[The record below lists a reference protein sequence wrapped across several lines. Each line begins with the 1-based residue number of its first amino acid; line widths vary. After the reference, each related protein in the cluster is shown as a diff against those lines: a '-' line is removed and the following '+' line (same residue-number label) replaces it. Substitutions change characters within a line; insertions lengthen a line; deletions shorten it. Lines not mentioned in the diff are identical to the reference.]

1 MDHISWLCVG
11 LTWLNPDYGWL
22 GLLKLFHGA
31 PRKIMLWLRPLC
43 LDLHGTLKQI
53 LGEHFL
59 SFFFKPSCCQKRQP
73 QKSEINYLMKCLGQ
87 FKTNISMFELK
98 NVSTSCF
105 SLLFIL
111 ENSISLDVGR
121 TKHFKYVTM
130 GKKTINILII
140 HLKWI
145 LLLPNRSVE
154 VDTYDPNTNT
164 IIRIHV

>member
-1 MDHISWLCVG
+1 
-11 LTWLNPDYGWL
+11 
-22 GLLKLFHGA
+22 
-31 PRKIMLWLRPLC
+31 
-43 LDLHGTLKQI
+43 
-53 LGEHFL
+53 
-59 SFFFKPSCCQKRQP
+59 
-73 QKSEINYLMKCLGQ
+73 
-87 FKTNISMFELK
+87 MFELK
-98 NVSTSCF
+98 NVSTSCL